1 MDIQDAMSRDLAVEL
16 DVARDANESVT
27 MLHK

>member
-16 DVARDANESVT
+16 DVTLDANESVT

>member
-1 MDIQDAMSRDLAVEL
+1 MDIQDSMSRDLAVEL
-16 DVARDANESVT
+16 DVARGANESVA